1 MLTAVKIEKN
11 KQRFLEASR
20 TYNVFTK
27 ELEDFL
33 GEEFFLAPAS
43 AYLSMYGCY
52 PGGLVDHLL
61 KVCKY
66 AIQLNDLLPEKM
78 RENKT
83 SIVKCVFISQIGKTF
98 MFVQNESEWHRT
110 NQGKMYEYKTDD
122 TISMSIGE
130 KSAYYALKYGVEL
143 SEVEYQ
149 AVIFANRGETDK
161 TGKWSYTQLAHLLK
175 LGFEMALLE
184 EKNGQRQ
191 NS

>member
-1 MLTAVKIEKN
+1 
-11 KQRFLEASR
+11 
-20 TYNVFTK
+20 
-27 ELEDFL
+27 
-33 GEEFFLAPAS
+33 
-43 AYLSMYGCY
+43 
-52 PGGLVDHLL
+52 
-61 KVCKY
+61 
-66 AIQLNDLLPEKM
+66 
-78 RENKT
+78 
-83 SIVKCVFISQIGKTF
+83 

-149 AVIFANRGETDK
+149 AVIFANRGDSDK
-161 TGKWSYTQLAHLLK
+161 SGKWAYTQLAHLLK

-184 EKNGQRQ
+184 EKNGQGQ